1 MDVEN
6 VKRVYLSVL
15 GDPQSGVF
23 VDFADVISEAIVA
36 EFGEKKSAEIK
47 SFKPVDETRVEKIT
61 ETR

>member
-1 MDVEN
+1 MDAEN

-15 GDPQSGVF
+15 GNPQSGIF

-36 EFGEKKSAEIK
+36 EFGEKKPTEVK
-47 SFKPVDETRVEKIT
+47 SFSPVDETRLEKIK

>member
-1 MDVEN
+1 MDAEN

-15 GDPQSGVF
+15 GNPQSGIF

-36 EFGEKKSAEIK
+36 EFGEKKPAEKK
-47 SFKPVDETRVEKIT
+47 SFAPVDETRVEKIT

>member
-15 GDPQSGVF
+15 GHPQSGVF

-36 EFGEKKSAEIK
+36 EFGEKKFAEVK